1 MKHPDRSVESFEFN
15 LGQAPKLRCINSDKT
30 TVCGSCEACILTSKL
45 NSVKTWFLRAG
56 DQSKRRYTLGL
67 VKRLHSVDLVRYM
80 INLLQ
85 PLLCK
90 DFTYAR
96 MRTKPSLTT
105 DRATMSEDRALSA
118 AELEKNI
125 AEAWHWFQE
134 ANYWTKSNF
143 LLGILQCCDAH
154 LLYAVGTQARTLLT
168 SEQKAFVEK
177 GKSYNLSS

>member
-1 MKHPDRSVESFEFN
+1 MKHPAKNVETFEFN
-15 LGQAPKLRCINSDKT
+15 LGQAPKLRCINTDET
-30 TVCGSCEACILTSKL
+30 TVCGSCEACILTDKL

-67 VKRLHSVDLVRYM
+67 VKRCHSVDLVQYL

-96 MRTKPSLTT
+96 MRTKPSLAT
-105 DRATMSEDRALSA
+105 DRATMSQDRALSA
-118 AELEKNI
+118 EELEKNI
-125 AEAWHWFQE
+125 AESWFWFQA

-143 LLGILQCCDAH
+143 LLGVLQSCDAH
-154 LLYAVGTQARTLLT
+154 LLHAVGTQARTLLA
-168 SEQKAFVEK
+168 SERKAFVQK
-177 GKSYNLSS
+177 GKG

>member
-1 MKHPDRSVESFEFN
+1 MKHPDRSVEAFEFN
-15 LGQAPKLRCINSDKT
+15 LGQAPNLRCVNSDKT
-30 TVCGSCEACILTSKL
+30 TVCGSCEACVLTNKI

-67 VKRLHSVDLVRYM
+67 VKRLHSADLVQYI

-96 MRTKPSLTT
+96 MRTKPSLAT
-105 DRATMSEDRALSA
+105 DRATMSEDRALST

-125 AEAWHWFQE
+125 AESWHWFQG

-143 LLGILQCCDAH
+143 LLGVLQCCDAH
-154 LLYAVGTQARTLLT
+154 LLYAVSTSARTLLA
-168 SEQKAFVEK
+168 SEQRAFVEK
-177 GKSYNLSS
+177 GKK